1 MEQNFSQNMAYESA
15 MLSVQVLENL
25 LFFLI
30 QSKTMVK
37 RDIKL
42 MENNP

>member
-1 MEQNFSQNMAYESA
+1 MEQNFSQIMAYKSA

-25 LFFLI
+25 LFF
-30 QSKTMVK
+30 SHSEWTMVK
-37 RDIKL
+37 CDIKF